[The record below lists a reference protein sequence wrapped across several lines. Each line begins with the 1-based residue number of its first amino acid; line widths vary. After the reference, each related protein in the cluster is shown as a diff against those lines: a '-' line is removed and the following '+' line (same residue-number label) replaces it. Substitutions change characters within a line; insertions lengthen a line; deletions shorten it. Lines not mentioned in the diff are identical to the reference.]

1 MNLNDQAA
9 IERAC
14 ARLIS
19 AYAFLNDQ
27 RRYDE
32 LAALFTPDA
41 RLFRPSAPDK
51 AIVGHDAILEAFGKR
66 PAGVMTFHVCTD
78 VIVTVDDESS
88 AHAQSRILLLSATR
102 PEPGSIKPAVADTPV
117 PGVFHDTFKLTGSG
131 WKFAERRGSFWI

>member
-1 MNLNDQAA
+1 MNINDQAA

-19 AYAFLNDQ
+19 EYAFLNDQ

-41 RLFRPSAPDK
+41 RLFRPSAPDR
-51 AIVGHDAILEAFGKR
+51 AIVGHNAILEAFSKR
-66 PAGVMTFHVCTD
+66 PPDVMTFHVCTD
-78 VIVTVDDESS
+78 VIVTVDDALS
-88 AHAQSRILLLSATR
+88 AHAQSRILLLSAKR
-102 PEPGSIKPAVADTPV
+102 PASASIEPAVADAPV
-117 PGVFHDTFKLTGSG
+117 PGVFYDKFKLTESG

>member
-1 MNLNDQAA
+1 MNINDQAA

-19 AYAFLNDQ
+19 EYALLNDQ

-41 RLFRPSAPDK
+41 QLFRPSAPGK
-51 AIVGHDAILEAFGKR
+51 AIVGHDAILEAFSKR
-66 PAGVMTFHVCTD
+66 PAHVMTFHVCID
-78 VIVTVDDESS
+78 VIVTVDDGSS
-88 AHAQSRILLLSATR
+88 AHAQSRILLLSAKR
-102 PEPGSIKPAVADTPV
+102 PETESVKPAVAETPV
-117 PGVFHDTFKLTGSG
+117 PGVFYDRFKLTESG

>member
-1 MNLNDQAA
+1 MNIHDQAA

-19 AYAFLNDQ
+19 TYAFLNDH

-41 RLFRPSAPDK
+41 RLFRPSAPDQ
-51 AIVGHDAILEAFGKR
+51 AIVGHEAILEAFSKR
-66 PAGVMTFHVCTD
+66 PADVMTFHACTD
-78 VIVTVDDESS
+78 VIVTVDDGAS
-88 AHAQSRILLLSATR
+88 ARAHSRILLLTAKR
-102 PEPGSIKPAVADTPV
+102 PEADCIKPAVADTPV
-117 PGVFHDTFKLTGSG
+117 PGVFHDKFKLTERG

>member
-1 MNLNDQAA
+1 MNIDDQAA

-19 AYAFLNDQ
+19 EYAFLNDQ

-51 AIVGHDAILEAFGKR
+51 AIVGHDAILEAFSKR
-66 PAGVMTFHVCTD
+66 PADVMTFHVCTD
-78 VIVTVDDESS
+78 VIVTVEDGSS
-88 AHAQSRILLLSATR
+88 AHAQSRILLLSAKR
-102 PEPGSIKPAVADTPV
+102 PESNTIKPAVADTPV
-117 PGVFHDTFKLTGSG
+117 PGVFHDKFKLTGSG
-131 WKFAERRGSFWI
+131 WKFAERRGSFWV